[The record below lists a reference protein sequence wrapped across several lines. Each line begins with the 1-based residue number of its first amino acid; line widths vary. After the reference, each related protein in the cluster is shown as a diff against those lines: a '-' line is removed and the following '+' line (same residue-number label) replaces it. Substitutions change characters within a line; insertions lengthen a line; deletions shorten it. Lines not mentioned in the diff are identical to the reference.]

1 METADG
7 QWEEFTVMGIG
18 KAPNLGGDSASFY
31 FPQELLPMM
40 KENVSNF
47 NITCIVDVE
56 RDQLTEVENKIFQLA
71 ENRGGIEV
79 FSISDIITYL
89 QEEMDN
95 IKMPLYGLVF
105 FIAVFGLISLINT
118 LMTNIISR
126 QQEFGILQSVGL
138 SSKQFSKMLQTECF
152 YYVAG
157 TAILTLTIGTLA
169 GFILCK
175 VFNQVGTFGTLT
187 YHFPVLEISIYFVAL
202 FFILAAYS
210 VFSVRYSKRHPVIER
225 IKTME

>member
-1 METADG
+1 
-7 QWEEFTVMGIG
+7 
-18 KAPNLGGDSASFY
+18 
-31 FPQELLPMM
+31 M

-118 LMTNIISR
+118 LMTKFISR
-126 QQEFGILQSVGL
+126 QQEFGI
-138 SSKQFSKMLQTECF
+138 
-152 YYVAG
+152 
-157 TAILTLTIGTLA
+157 
-169 GFILCK
+169 
-175 VFNQVGTFGTLT
+175 
-187 YHFPVLEISIYFVAL
+187 
-202 FFILAAYS
+202 
-210 VFSVRYSKRHPVIER
+210 
-225 IKTME
+225 

>member
-1 METADG
+1 
-7 QWEEFTVMGIG
+7 
-18 KAPNLGGDSASFY
+18 
-31 FPQELLPMM
+31 MM

-89 QEEMDN
+89 QEEMNN

-118 LMTNIISR
+118 LMTNIIDEYMKR
-126 QQEFGILQSVGL
+126 RLQIKLIHSIV
-138 SSKQFSKMLQTECF
+138 SP
-152 YYVAG
+152 
-157 TAILTLTIGTLA
+157 IGD
-169 GFILCK
+169 
-175 VFNQVGTFGTLT
+175 
-187 YHFPVLEISIYFVAL
+187 
-202 FFILAAYS
+202 
-210 VFSVRYSKRHPVIER
+210 
-225 IKTME
+225 

>member
-95 IKMPLYGLVF
+95 IKCRYTDWYF
-105 FIAVFGLISLINT
+105 SL
-118 LMTNIISR
+118 
-126 QQEFGILQSVGL
+126 
-138 SSKQFSKMLQTECF
+138 
-152 YYVAG
+152 
-157 TAILTLTIGTLA
+157 
-169 GFILCK
+169 
-175 VFNQVGTFGTLT
+175 
-187 YHFPVLEISIYFVAL
+187 L
-202 FFILAAYS
+202 FLG
-210 VFSVRYSKRHPVIER
+210 
-225 IKTME
+225 

>member
-1 METADG
+1 MDN
-7 QWEEFTVMGIG
+7 EEFTVMGIG

-152 YYVAG
+152 YYVSG
-157 TAILTLTIGTLA
+157 TAILTLTIGTLT
-169 GFILCK
+169 GFVLCK